1 MNSINILLIG
11 ETESDKCTFSE
22 VLRQYASSYEN
33 VRDDPKTTG
42 VREYTIQTNFPKFGV
57 FKPKPRSYLSSRGTH
72 LPIFHEKVINGSRE
86 SCEEAIDTTRGY
98 EMREIERDD
107 QISEFTV
114 IDASGFQAENEER
127 IARIFSK
134 LQQGIPICLVLV
146 MVPSSPL
153 TPSQVSALGG
163 YIDMFPE
170 LANVLTFVHRVDY
183 RELHPDKQLS
193 QSLESKEQTLNKS
206 IGGKTFPHFVID
218 YDLVVT
224 TPIRKCITY
233 NTVHKILGLAHKN
246 IPITI
251 LSSNLIK
258 KTPKMIDVDTIVS
271 MRSKSIFTTTKETP
285 QFMGE
290 YEEDIRILR
299 SIYKFETSI
308 AGLDAKIQN
317 NQDLLQYYSTDDL
330 ELLYEERFHD
340 ERQVLPASST
350 RECVIP
356 KQSHPIDEIVH
367 WSNFFTIESQDV
379 APIGKQ
385 IYRCICTKT
394 NSDWSG
400 FYHIKLYVKRRN
412 RYKNEIKDLTQ
423 RLKVQCEKREILQD
437 EKEKHL
443 SGFLKERDGIRPLID
458 KRRQQIQL
466 IQLTSAVILNSAIFR
481 ELLEKKGICW
491 ASKPMLSK
499 RR

>member
-163 YIDMFPE
+163 YID
-170 LANVLTFVHRVDY
+170 
-183 RELHPDKQLS
+183 
-193 QSLESKEQTLNKS
+193 
-206 IGGKTFPHFVID
+206 I
-218 YDLVVT
+218 
-224 TPIRKCITY
+224 
-233 NTVHKILGLAHKN
+233 
-246 IPITI
+246 
-251 LSSNLIK
+251 
-258 KTPKMIDVDTIVS
+258 

-499 RR
+499 RRRYLHSLDQKI